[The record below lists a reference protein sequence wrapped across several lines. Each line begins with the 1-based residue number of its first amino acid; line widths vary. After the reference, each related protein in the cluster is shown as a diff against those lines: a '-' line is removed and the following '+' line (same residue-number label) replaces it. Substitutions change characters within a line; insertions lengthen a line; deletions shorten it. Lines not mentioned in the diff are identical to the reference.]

1 MTSISSAYSPY
12 ATSQATLTS
21 ALADLK
27 NKTNS
32 SDELPPPPPPGGMD
46 GPNETEREEMR
57 AFHQSILEAMDGGE
71 FDADALAEAAPD
83 SVKAFAE
90 EQGIELTDLVSDLA
104 NRELPP
110 EPPAMDSAMSAMMS
124 QYQANSGDEDI
135 LNTLLK
141 AMFSIDE
148 EA

>member
-12 ATSQATLTS
+12 ATSQTTLTS
-21 ALADLK
+21 ALSALK
-27 NKTNS
+27 SKTS
-32 SDELPPPPPPGGMD
+32 SSEAPPPPPPGGVD
-46 GPNETEREEMR
+46 GPSETEREEMR
-57 AFHQSILEAMDGGE
+57 AFHESILEAMESGE
-71 FDADALAEAAPD
+71 FDAEALAEAAPD

-104 NRELPP
+104 SRELPP

-124 QYQANSGDEDI
+124 QYQANSGDEDV

-141 AMFSIDE
+141 AMFSVDE
-148 EA
+148 QA